1 MLQEKIKELRRD
13 LIEYAT
19 LVENMID
26 KSINGLLKKN
36 QESLNEVVEKDEP
49 RANNTEIV
57 LDELCTGLIAQFQPK
72 AKDLRIILM
81 ALRINGDLERI
92 ADYAVNISKSA
103 LFLIEHPQVKPLTDT
118 PKMAEESVRMLKDS
132 ISSYINEDTM
142 LAQNV
147 CERDSIV
154 DKMGDRILRELIT
167 FMAAEPATIE
177 RSLHLLKITRSLER
191 IADLSTNICEDVI
204 FMVEGEV
211 IKHNIS
217 DKNNPADS

>member
-26 KSINGLLKKN
+26 KSINGLLKKDR
-36 QESLNEVVEKDEP
+36 ESLNEVVEKDEP

-57 LDELCTGLIAQFQPK
+57 LDELCTALIAQFQPK

-103 LFLIEHPQVKPLTDT
+103 LFLIDRPQVKPLIDT
-118 PKMAEESVRMLKDS
+118 PRMAEESVRMLKDS
-132 ISSYINEDTM
+132 INSYINEDTT

-154 DKMGDRILRELIT
+154 DEMGNRILRELIT
-167 FMAAEPATIE
+167 FMTAEPATIE
-177 RSLHLLKITRSLER
+177 RSLHLLKIARSLER

-217 DKNNPADS
+217 DKNNPVES

>member
-1 MLQEKIKELRRD
+1 MLGEKIKELRRE
-13 LIEYAT
+13 LIEYAAF
-19 LVENMID
+19 VENMID
-26 KSINGLLKKN
+26 KSINGLLKKDRK
-36 QESLNEVVEKDEP
+36 QLDEVIGKDEP
-49 RANNTEIV
+49 KANHTEII
-57 LDELCTGLIAQFQPK
+57 LDELCTGMIAQFQPK

-103 LFLIEHPQVKPLTDT
+103 LFLIEHPQVKPLIDT

-132 ISSYINEDTM
+132 ISSYINENTM

-154 DKMGDRILRELIT
+154 DEMGDRILRELIT

-177 RSLHLLKITRSLER
+177 RSLHLLKIARSLER

-217 DKNNPADS
+217 DKIVPV

>member
-1 MLQEKIKELRRD
+1 MLGEKIKELRRE

-19 LVENMID
+19 FVENMID
-26 KSINGLLKKN
+26 KSINGLLNKD
-36 QESLNEVVEKDEP
+36 QEGLDEVIEKDEP
-49 RANNTEIV
+49 KANYTEIM
-57 LDELCTGLIAQFQPK
+57 LDKLCTGMIAQYQPK

-103 LFLIEHPQVKPLTDT
+103 LFLIERPQVKPLIDT
-118 PKMAEESVRMLKDS
+118 PRMAEESVKMLKDS
-132 ISSYINEDTM
+132 ISSYINEDSV

-147 CERDSIV
+147 CERDNIV
-154 DKMGDRILRELIT
+154 DDLGNKILQELIA
-167 FMAAEPATIE
+167 FMSAEPSTIE
-177 RSLHLLKITRSLER
+177 RSLHMLKISRSLER

-211 IKHNIS
+211 IKHHIS
-217 DKNNPADS
+217 DKNIPV